1 MNSNCKYT
9 SYCSCSSISSN
20 IFHRIVNRNIGEVSF
35 EANCVQDR
43 KIVIWSGCKCYRFPI
58 LPSVPH
64 FPHQI
69 FSVTRHPIPM
79 FLVYLKRTFFAN
91 DFFLDFWPKHAIC
104 PLTKE
109 GELES
114 MQSYLKVNVLLSL
127 WWWNTS
133 RALKMIWNYFT

>member
-20 IFHRIVNRNIGEVSF
+20 IFHMIVHHNIGDVSF
-35 EANCVQDR
+35 EANFVQDR

-79 FLVYLKRTFFAN
+79 FLVYLKKPFFSN
-91 DFFLDFWPKHAIC
+91 DIFGFLTQNMQFVPLQKIEAGKHAKLFKGQC
-104 PLTKE
+104 SE
-109 GELES
+109 ELMMVKWKKS
-114 MQSYLKVNVLLSL
+114 FKDDV
-127 WWWNTS
+127 
-133 RALKMIWNYFT
+133 K